1 MTTLHHVLAGKGD
14 GIFDTTRDAT
24 VHDALSLMAKK
35 NIGALMVREAGRLV
49 GIFTER
55 GFARKVFLAGKT
67 SPLTKVGDVMDQ
79 KVIVGRP
86 ETTVE
91 EALALMASKG
101 IRHLPVCS
109 AEEVVGMVTMTDLV
123 KSLVGEREFTLKQMQ
138 DYMYR

>member
-1 MTTLHHVLAGKGD
+1 MTTLRQVLAGRGKVIVETNKG
-14 GIFDTTRDAT
+14 AT

-35 NIGALMVREAGRLV
+35 NVGSLLVRENGRLI

-67 SPLTKVGDVMDQ
+67 SPLTKVGEVMET

-86 ETTVE
+86 ETSVE

-101 IRHLPVCS
+101 IRHLPVCEG
-109 AEEVVGMVTMTDLV
+109 EEVQGMVTMTDLV
-123 KSLVGEREFTLKQMQ
+123 KSLVGEREFTISQMQ
-138 DYMYR
+138 DYLYR